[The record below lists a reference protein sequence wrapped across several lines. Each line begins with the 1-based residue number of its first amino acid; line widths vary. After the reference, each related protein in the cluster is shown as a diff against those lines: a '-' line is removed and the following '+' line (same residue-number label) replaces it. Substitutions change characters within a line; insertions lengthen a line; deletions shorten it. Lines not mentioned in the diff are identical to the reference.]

1 MIKTRLCHWM
11 EWLLVLTLPLLLVG
25 VNLRLVTGHW
35 LVRFEYKRPGFP
47 ADPYG
52 LPTSERIRLAIICQD
67 YLASNADISMLAN
80 LALPNGEPAFN
91 ERELRH
97 MADVQSVFFG
107 LTVVGGLSG
116 LLWLSVGAASLTSG
130 WMKDHYAKAILRGSL
145 LTLGVLVIVG
155 GFMVVSWD
163 EFFTAFHRVFFTG
176 DTWLFPNSDTLI
188 RLFPIRFWIDVA
200 AVLVGLLVIEAL
212 ALGTLGWARLR
223 GDRIHPSRYRA

>member
-1 MIKTRLCHWM
+1 MIKTRLCQWT

-25 VNLRLVTGHW
+25 VNLRVVTGNW
-35 LVRFEYKRPGFP
+35 LVRLEYKRSGFP

-52 LPTSERIRLAIICQD
+52 LSTSERIRLATVCQD
-67 YLASNADISMLAN
+67 YLASNGDISMLTN
-80 LALPNGEPAFN
+80 LVLSNGKPAFN

-97 MADVQSVFFG
+97 MADVQAVFFG
-107 LTVVGGLSG
+107 LTVAGGLSG
-116 LLWLSVGAASLTSG
+116 LLWLSVGATSLTSG
-130 WMKDHYAKAILRGSL
+130 WMKDHYAKAILHGSL
-145 LTLGVLVIVG
+145 LTLGVLLVVG

-188 RLFPIRFWIDVA
+188 RLFPIRFWIDLA

-212 ALGTLGWARLR
+212 ALGTLGRACLR
-223 GDRIHPSRYRA
+223 GHRIRAS